1 MGRVTV
7 LIVNVV
13 DVVAVRDRLVVTALF
28 VIVAV
33 VAMLGMGRLA
43 LVPMSVMPVVHVP
56 LVKVVAMAVV
66 IHGGVPAVGAM
77 FVGVIVMRSMIG
89 ARHGMPP
96 ACGVTGSIAMSAR
109 CFSGEPDDAR
119 RLTAYAEIGLISCRQ
134 RLRESTEWPILW
146 RCRPRHRPAP
156 GYTLGPPLTTGG
168 PIGSETAAWDVD
180 DPWPGRRPPTSEPG
194 GLQGLPDRVVAA
206 CVALD
211 MCTDRDDH
219 LVLLGEV
226 LLQSLTLVEHGVRAL
241 CA

>member
-1 MGRVTV
+1 VNRCRYEKDRGNAHDCEAVRVVVTPLVLIPVAGMGRVTV

-13 DVVAVRDRLVVTALF
+13 NVVAVRDRLVVTALF

-109 CFSGEPDDAR
+109 CFSGG
-119 RLTAYAEIGLISCRQ
+119 LTMLAGSQ
-134 RLRESTEWPILW
+134 PTLRS
-146 RCRPRHRPAP
+146 
-156 GYTLGPPLTTGG
+156 
-168 PIGSETAAWDVD
+168 V
-180 DPWPGRRPPTSEPG
+180 
-194 GLQGLPDRVVAA
+194 
-206 CVALD
+206 
-211 MCTDRDDH
+211 
-219 LVLLGEV
+219 
-226 LLQSLTLVEHGVRAL
+226 
-241 CA
+241 